1 MVPIMS
7 VGRVLVVDDQPE
19 IRQTVRLLLG
29 RKGYEVIEAED
40 GEQAIATLESGDNP
54 EKVVLVICDLIMP
67 KGSGLEMTTY
77 VRSHHPSIPVIVVSG
92 SGDAQ
97 TVASV
102 LKQGAVEYL
111 TKPAEPAQLIAAVQK
126 AVKDRLQSNDQSAM

>member
-1 MVPIMS
+1 MS

-19 IRQTVRLLLG
+19 IRKMTRLLLV
-29 RKGYEVIEAED
+29 RQGYEVIEAED

-54 EKVVLVICDLIMP
+54 EKLVLVICDLMMP

-92 SGDAQ
+92 SGNAQ
-97 TVASV
+97 TAAS
-102 LKQGAVEYL
+102 LLQEGAVDYL
-111 TKPAEPAQLIAAVQK
+111 AKPVEPEQLIAAVQK
-126 AVKDRLQSNDQSAM
+126 AVKGRIQKDQSAM

>member
-1 MVPIMS
+1 MS

-19 IRQTVRLLLG
+19 IRKMTRLLLV
-29 RKGYEVIEAED
+29 RNGYEVIEAED

-54 EKVVLVICDLIMP
+54 EKVILVLCDLMMP

-92 SGDAQ
+92 SGDAR
-97 TVASV
+97 TAASV
-102 LKQGAVEYL
+102 LQQGAVDYL
-111 TKPAEPAQLIAAVQK
+111 TKPVEPEQLIAAVQK
-126 AVKDRLQSNDQSAM
+126 AVKDRLRKDQSAM